1 MAEVTHHRW
10 KDIEPEQMNPL
21 TTRQFVVGTNTMMA
35 RLTLK
40 KGAVVPR
47 HQHRHEQ
54 ITNLVEGALHF
65 QLDGREMTVR
75 AGEVVCIPP
84 HAPHEVVA
92 LEDSVVLEVFNPA
105 REDWLQGNDAYLR
118 SQSAGRA
125 GE

>member
-65 QLDGREMTVR
+65 QLDGREMTVG

>member
-65 QLDGREMTVR
+65 QLDGREMTVG

-84 HAPHEVVA
+84 HAPQEVVA

>member
-40 KGAVVPR
+40 KGAVVTR

-65 QLDGREMTVR
+65 QLDGGEMTVR

-92 LEDSVVLEVFNPA
+92 LEDSVVLEVFNPP
-105 REDWLQGNDAYLR
+105 REDWLEGNDAYLR